1 MNSSKQ
7 YYEIGHAAFPFP
19 FVALSKLVPN
29 SQILFGTDY
38 PAEPVTSTTDEI
50 PSLGLSKKQLDA
62 IYRDNALRLFPR
74 LKSLV

>member
-19 FVALSKLVPN
+19 FAALSKLVPN

-38 PAEPVTSTTDEI
+38 PAEPITSITDEI
-50 PSLGLSKKQLDA
+50 SSLDLSK
-62 IYRDNALRLFPR
+62 
-74 LKSLV
+74 